1 MSEPKTYPLKHPL
14 KHPIELRRA
23 SDGEVVERINA
34 LELRRLTGGDARR
47 VLNAR
52 DKGSGEMIA
61 ALVCASARIPP
72 ATFDQLDAEDVSELA
87 EVCAPFLG
95 QSPKT

>member
-1 MSEPKTYPLKHPL
+1 MSEAKTHPL
-14 KHPIELRRA
+14 KHPVELRRA
-23 SDGEVVERINA
+23 TDGEVVERIT
-34 LELRRLTGGDARR
+34 ELRLHRLKGGDARR

-72 ATFDQLDAEDVSELA
+72 STFDQLDAEDVSAVA
-87 EVCAPFLG
+87 EVCGDFLG
-95 QSPKT
+95 QFQQT